1 MSCWV
6 IYNEASGAID
16 QIVLDDPAE
25 SIAPGM
31 AFKEFAE
38 LPDLSAWRWDA
49 ELLDFV
55 PHIGPRYLT
64 GLQILGLYTA
74 AQTARANRMLTAVY
88 PDGHPWAGQ
97 YVDPDGFTQRLINAT
112 TALKEP
118 IPTTGSFHQQG
129 TAWMRAIG
137 VIESD
142 EEAARIAAGITPEE
156 AMGS

>member
-6 IYNEASGAID
+6 LYDAATGEID

-25 SIAPGM
+25 TIAPGM
-31 AFKEFAE
+31 AFAAIAD
-38 LPDLSAWRWDA
+38 LPDLSRWRWDA
-49 ELLDFV
+49 DLLDFV
-55 PHIGPRYLT
+55 PQIGPRFLT

-88 PDGHPWAGQ
+88 PAEHPWAGQ
-97 YVDPDGFTQRLINAT
+97 YVDPEGLTQRLINAT

-118 IPTTGSFHQQG
+118 ILTTGSFHVQG
-129 TAWMRAIG
+129 TAWMRMIG

-142 EEAARIAAGITPEE
+142 EEAARIAAGISPEE
-156 AMGS
+156 AAAL